1 MDRIYDA
8 AQQGLLACVT
18 AGEQEENLTRFLSH
32 LRSDDA
38 WSPEDVRQVEQEIRR
53 LLALGDGQRTR
64 HVLPFPVREEP
75 IAASKSNGTAP
86 NV

>member
-18 AGEQEENLTRFLSH
+18 ASDQEQSLTRFLGQ

-38 WSPEDVRQVEQEIRR
+38 WSPQEVLLVEHEIRR
-53 LLALGDGQRTR
+53 LLSLGDREKLPR
-64 HVLPFPVREEP
+64 VLPFPGKCEP
-75 IAASKSNGTAP
+75 IAASRSNGTAP
-86 NV
+86 SF